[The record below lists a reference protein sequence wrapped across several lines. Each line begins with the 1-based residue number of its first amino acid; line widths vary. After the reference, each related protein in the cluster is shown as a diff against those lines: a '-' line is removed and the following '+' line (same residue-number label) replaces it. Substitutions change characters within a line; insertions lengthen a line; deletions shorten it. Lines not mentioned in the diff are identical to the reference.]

1 MRRPLSLALATL
13 AVAALQGCATYY
25 SVPLRGT
32 GPVPGQTVQQ
42 AAPGMSIGELLQ
54 MLQAHRPQNDIIA
67 DVRARGLRVAPAP
80 ADYDVLSA
88 AGASPELMQS
98 LQAAAAYAD
107 AQIANGGVAQGTVIH
122 EPYPLYDTTYPW
134 LPFGL
139 GLGFGYFAGSG
150 GYWGYPYYRGYVPLR
165 PFGGGHIT
173 VPRGG
178 GGGAPA
184 LRGFV
189 PRGGFISRGRR

>member
-1 MRRPLSLALATL
+1 MRRSLTITLVALA
-13 AVAALQGCATYY
+13 AASLQGCATYY
-25 SVPLRGT
+25 SVPLRSA
-32 GPVPGQTVQQ
+32 GPAPGQAMQQ
-42 AAPGMSIGELLQ
+42 TAPGLSIGELLQ
-54 MLQAHRPQNDIIA
+54 MLQARRPQNDIIA

-107 AQIANGGVAQGTVIH
+107 AQIANGGVAQATIIQ
-122 EPYPLYDTTYPW
+122 EPYPVYDATYPW
-134 LPFGL
+134 VPFGL
-139 GLGFGYFAGSG
+139 GLGFGYFAGSP
-150 GYWGYPYYRGYVPLR
+150 GYWGYPYHRGYAPLR

-178 GGGAPA
+178 GGQSF
-184 LRGFV
+184 RGFV